1 MDREITSLLEQK
13 LDKINELLKVTKS
26 ISDII
31 KKEDIEELLKLFKDR
46 QQLMDD
52 IDHID
57 GKLLTFFKDDK
68 NALVK
73 HINSDGQ
80 LKAINDSVLSLVT
93 RIKALDDANLEGVKN
108 LFAKL
113 KEDIAAF
120 RQTETA
126 LKGYGLLGTSNRD
139 GAFIDTKK

>member
-1 MDREITSLLEQK
+1 
-13 LDKINELLKVTKS
+13 
-26 ISDII
+26 
-31 KKEDIEELLKLFKDR
+31 
-46 QQLMDD
+46 
-52 IDHID
+52 
-57 GKLLTFFKDDK
+57 
-68 NALVK
+68 
-73 HINSDGQ
+73 SDGQ

-93 RIKALDDANLEGVKN
+93 RIKAVDDANLEGVKN